1 MKLLIYSANYAPEQ
15 TGIGKYSGEM
25 AAWLAARGHEVRVVA
40 APPYYPEWR
49 VAASHRGRGYARE
62 VIDGVPVWRAP
73 LWVPAQPSGLKR
85 VVHLVSFAICS
96 APVMLWHVT
105 WRPDVVLVVA
115 PAFLCTPAAL
125 VTARLAGAASWL
137 HVQDFEV
144 DVAFRQGLLK
154 GQLLHKWVGG
164 AERWLFRRFDRVSS
178 ISRRMLTQVRVKGV
192 APAATIFFP
201 NWVDT
206 HSIRPQPAGAGA
218 YRAELGIASDAVVA
232 LFSGSLGRKQ
242 GLMLLSAAARLLQ
255 GEAGLVFVI
264 CGDGVLK
271 DELAAASVGQ
281 ANVRLL
287 SLQPQERLGEL
298 LSMADI
304 HLLPQSAE
312 AADLV
317 MPSKLSGMLASGR
330 PVVATSVP
338 GTEIADVLEDCGVV
352 VPPDDADALA
362 AAVQTLAL
370 DPARRARL
378 GANAR
383 LWAEERIGKDAVL
396 GMLETNLQALSGAS
410 RASARPQPR

>member
-49 VAASHRGRGYARE
+49 VADSHRGRGYGRE
-62 VIDGVPVWRAP
+62 SIGGVDVWRAP

-85 VVHLVSFAICS
+85 VLHLLSFAITS
-96 APVMLWHVT
+96 APVMLWQVT

-115 PAFLCTPAAL
+115 PAFVCAPAAL
-125 VTARLAGAASWL
+125 FTARLAGSASWL

-154 GQLLHKWVGG
+154 GRRLHEWVTR
-164 AERWLFRRFDRVSS
+164 AECWLFKRFDRVSS
-178 ISRRMLTQVRVKGV
+178 ISRRMVARACAKGV
-192 APAATIFFP
+192 EPCATAYFP

-206 HSIRPQPAGAGA
+206 ETIKPNPAGACA
-218 YRAELGIASDAVVA
+218 YRRQLGIADDAVVA

-242 GLMLLSAAARLLQ
+242 GLMVLSAAANLLQ
-255 GEAGLVFVI
+255 GETGLVFVI

-271 DELAAASVGQ
+271 DELVAASAGQ

-287 SLQPQERLGEL
+287 PLQPQERLGAL
-298 LSMADI
+298 LNMADI
-304 HLLPQSAE
+304 HLLTQNAE

-330 PVVATSVP
+330 PVVSTSLP
-338 GTEIADVLEDCGVV
+338 GTEIADVLQDCGVV

-362 AAVQTLAL
+362 HAVKALAL
-370 DPARRARL
+370 DPARRALL

-383 LWAEERIGKDAVL
+383 LWAEERIGKGAVL
-396 GMLETNLQALSGAS
+396 GMFEASLCALNGA
-410 RASARPQPR
+410 RSATANPQPR